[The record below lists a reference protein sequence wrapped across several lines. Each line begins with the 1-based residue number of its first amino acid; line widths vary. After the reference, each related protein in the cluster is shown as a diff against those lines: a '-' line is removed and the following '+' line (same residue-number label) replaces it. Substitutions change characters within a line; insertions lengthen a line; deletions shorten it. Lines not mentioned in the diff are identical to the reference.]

1 MTQTVMTIGTMRT
14 PLYPATIKRE
24 RDVPGRIMP
33 VNSLRLIVLF
43 VAWAASSVT
52 LEAAE
57 IRMDPSGGSVARA
70 VFEGK
75 IEAGDFEKVRNFLNH
90 NDSVE
95 LYLASP
101 GGNVGE
107 ALRIG
112 FLTRL
117 LKLSTIVPSKG
128 MTNQEI
134 GALATRHDLKDVKSD
149 YKCASACFFI
159 FVAGIHRGSDEQGP
173 AILGIHEPYVTEDVR
188 ERLGSTQTI
197 VAADETRLAI
207 TNYLKFMDVPAKY
220 AEDMYSVPKGMIQW
234 IRSDEFDSDFAGFI
248 PELRSLVDAQC
259 VSNDP
264 KVTAGQSLMERA
276 PEQKSTQETRAQCER
291 KLQSDLA
298 IVARHDVVAQHGGIP
313 ELRLARNPQSRPDM
327 AGPANPPNSMP
338 ASSLGPAF
346 PSSDRGPAFPR
357 PAPPTVGGPASKAQ

>member
-159 FVAGIHRGSDEQGP
+159 FVAGIKRTDEVELYDAP
-173 AILGIHEPYVTEDVR
+173 RLGIHRPYLSDSDLRTLSGD
-188 ERLGSTQTI
+188 Q
-197 VAADETRLAI
+197 AI
-207 TNYLKFMDVPAKY
+207 TSANRV
-220 AEDMYSVPKGMIQW
+220 
-234 IRSDEFDSDFAGFI
+234 
-248 PELRSLVDAQC
+248 
-259 VSNDP
+259 
-264 KVTAGQSLMERA
+264 RA
-276 PEQKSTQETRAQCER
+276 TVE
-291 KLQSDLA
+291 KLS
-298 IVARHDVVAQHGGIP
+298 
-313 ELRLARNPQSRPDM
+313 
-327 AGPANPPNSMP
+327 
-338 ASSLGPAF
+338 
-346 PSSDRGPAFPR
+346 
-357 PAPPTVGGPASKAQ
+357 

>member
-1 MTQTVMTIGTMRT
+1 
-14 PLYPATIKRE
+14 
-24 RDVPGRIMP
+24 MP
-33 VNSLRLIVLF
+33 VKSLRLIALF
-43 VAWAASSVT
+43 VAWAASNVT
-52 LEAAE
+52 IEAAE

-90 NDSVE
+90 NYSVE

-159 FVAGIHRGSDEQGP
+159 FVAGIHRGSGEQGP

-248 PELRSLVDAQC
+248 PELSSLVDARC
-259 VSNDP
+259 VNSNDP
-264 KVTAGQSLMERA
+264 KVTAGQSRIEQA
-276 PEQKSTQETRAQCER
+276 PVEKSTQETQAQCER
-291 KLQSDLA
+291 KLQDDVALA
-298 IVARHDVVAQHGGIP
+298 AHRDVVAQHGGIP
-313 ELRLARNPQSRPDM
+313 EISLARDQQPRPDT
-327 AGPANPPNSMP
+327 AGPANFPNSMP